1 MKVILIEDDLG
12 IGHILNKT
20 LEKIVEEVVWVQSAE
35 ALFQLRDIKRFDIA
49 LIDVMLPGKDGF
61 EALLWLRSNHEAVGA
76 IMLTAKSSSEDKIKG
91 LMGGAD
97 DYVTKPFHT
106 KELLARMDAL
116 YRKVALIKEAMS
128 KKNQNNEFGFNEKEA
143 YIDWLGKRVDLTN
156 TETAVIACLL
166 KNLGHVVSRD
176 ELLDTVWGQN
186 YFGTTKVVDVNVQRI
201 RKKMK
206 DDIILTKW
214 GKGYQW
220 NESV

>member
-12 IGHILNKT
+12 IGYILSKT
-20 LEKIVEEVVWVQSAE
+20 LEKTVEEVVWVQSTE
-35 ALFQLRDIKRFDIA
+35 ALFQLKDIKRFDLA

-61 EALLWLRSNHEAVGA
+61 EALSWLRNNHEALGA
-76 IMLTAKSSSEDKIKG
+76 IMLTAKSSSDDKIKG
-91 LMGGAD
+91 LIGGAD

-116 YRKVALIKEAMS
+116 YRKVYLIKESMRT
-128 KKNQNNEFGFNEKEA
+128 KNHADEYGFNEKEG
-143 YIDWLGKRVDLTN
+143 YIDWLGAKIDLTN
-156 TETAVIACLL
+156 TETAVISFLL
-166 KNLGHVVSRD
+166 KNRGRVVSRD
-176 ELLDTVWGQN
+176 ELLDAVWGQN

-201 RKKMK
+201 RKKIK
-206 DDIILTKW
+206 EDIILTKW